1 MPFIR
6 ITLGRAASPAQQQAI
21 ARQATALIA
30 DLLHKRAEVTAV
42 QVDCTPASTWC
53 IAGEAVAT
61 ALTPA
66 HGDIYITAG
75 TNTAAEKAALIAA
88 LHRLLGETL
97 GAVPEACYIVIH
109 EIAASDWGYAGLP
122 QAARRQ
128 AAELL

>member
-30 DLLHKRAEVTAV
+30 ELLHKRAEVTAV
-42 QVDCTPASTWC
+42 QVDCAPAGTWC

-61 ALTPA
+61 ALTPT
-66 HGDIYITAG
+66 HSEIYITAG
-75 TNTAAEKAALIAA
+75 TNTAVEKAALIAA
-88 LHRLLGETL
+88 LHSLLGDTL

-109 EIAASDWGYAGLP
+109 EIAGSDWGYSGLP

-128 AAELL
+128 VAGLL